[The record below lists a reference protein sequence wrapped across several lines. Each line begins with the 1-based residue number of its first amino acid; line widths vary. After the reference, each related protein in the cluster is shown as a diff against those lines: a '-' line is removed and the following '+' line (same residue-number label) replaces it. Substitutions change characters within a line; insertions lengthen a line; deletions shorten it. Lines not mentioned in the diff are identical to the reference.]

1 MYSNEH
7 TLQDLLKK
15 AYRRLDMDETV
26 TELEV
31 KGVYERVVGELIS
44 KLTWRVRFKN
54 GVLTLSIASPGLR
67 QELWYRWES
76 LTARINEAM
85 GRTVVKKIEFYETDG
100 LGKRK

>member
-1 MYSNEH
+1 
-7 TLQDLLKK
+7 
-15 AYRRLDMDETV
+15 MDENQN
-26 TELEV
+26 
-31 KGVYERVVGELIS
+31 GVDYGMDPVNNG
-44 KLTWRVRFKN
+44 FKN

-67 QELWYRWES
+67 QELWYRRES